1 MRVDVYSRH
10 DAYVGTIG
18 ADELLSFTHTDEL
31 NGEDSVT
38 ISTTFPLAEGQ
49 RLVWEDSRGTAHEHV
64 CQDPRATRGDGSP
77 VYTDTAL
84 NSICEMFGDY
94 IVDKRP
100 HSYGFAR
107 ALSAALEPTRWEVG
121 MVDQPGSVSA
131 GLTFYHCSAREAL
144 NAVLEC
150 GGELETQI
158 EVGRGG
164 VASRKV
170 GIRAH
175 RGQSGGH
182 RRFAYGKDLVSVSRT
197 EHWGAITACYGYGKG
212 VETDSGGYG
221 RKLTFGEANGGR
233 DYVED
238 SEALEAYG
246 RPDGKGGKAHVF
258 GIYEN
263 PECTDV
269 AQLLGETRVY
279 LDSHKVPGVT
289 YEASVVDLV
298 AMGRDWEGVGVGD
311 DVQIVDTCFD
321 PALRCQGRVTRLVSD
336 ELAGTYEVTLGNVT
350 ETMADVWASQQRKVA
365 DLSSRSAGWD
375 VAASTPAAY
384 LQQVIDGLNE
394 QFNLSGMSYCNT
406 SFERGTIWASVPMD
420 SEGRPAKAGGSA
432 IQVCSQGFRI
442 ANGTKADGSW
452 DWRTF
457 GTGEGFVADFIT
469 TGSLSAALIKT
480 GMLTDA
486 TGRNFWDL
494 GTGEMQLFGYA
505 SSDEA
510 VTGVSVEYAVG
521 GSADEAPRSGWSS
534 ATPEWGAGKYVW
546 QRTAT
551 TAGGKTTY
559 SQPACIQG
567 AAGKD
572 GVAGPSGKDGEST
585 YFHVKYAPVEKPT
598 AGQMTEEPDRYI
610 GTYVDGVKADSDD
623 PKAYSWVR
631 IEGEDGKD
639 GADGTPGTDGRD
651 GTTYY
656 LHIAYASSPDGSL
669 GFSTTDPDGRA
680 YMGQCVDT
688 RKADPET
695 PESYT
700 WCLVKGS
707 DGAPGR
713 DGTDGKD
720 GLQGPAGKDGAST
733 YFHRAYAASADG
745 SQGFSTSY
753 GAGKA
758 YLGTYVDGIQADS
771 EDPARYE
778 WSLIKGEDGKDGA
791 DGEPGT
797 DGRDGTTYYLH
808 RAYATSPDG
817 KSGFSTTATSGR
829 SYMGTCVDAS
839 KPDPT
844 DPAAYQWAL
853 IKGADGKDG
862 SNGRDGEDG
871 LGVKVLEAQYYVSTS
886 STSAIDGTWEKTPK
900 WEKGKYTWT
909 RTKVTWSDGS
919 STYTAAVLAKALND
933 ANENADGASAAAKA
947 LGTLIRATDEGI
959 VVGKSEDGSTYAT
972 ARTLQGSDG
981 AFHVQ
986 DSSGTDLATYA
997 ARLIALGINSED
1009 CEISMCG
1016 GKARMLYG
1024 DDKSFAVGKAF
1035 KLSSGSGISV
1045 LSGVAAR
1052 IAYACENRRDI
1063 GMVYAGERYARI
1075 EAGNGV
1081 DDSNLSGAYVSVS
1094 GTGSGGSVVN
1104 IFGHNVNLGTRYG
1117 SGELADFITQQGKT
1131 NGVYWKKF
1139 ASGRCE
1145 LYGYSTLTSYGDV
1158 SQVSLTVYLPFG
1170 VSNNVVTAAAQG
1182 GTVGYAGTK
1191 PPFVEISPASDRITT
1206 FKIYVYPTNGVSG
1219 TYGVGWHMYG
1229 LYK

>member
-10 DAYVGTIG
+10 DSYVGTIG
-18 ADELLSFTHTDEL
+18 ADALLSFTHTDEL

-49 RLVWEDSRGTAHEHV
+49 RLVWADSRGTAHEHV
-64 CQDPRATRGDGSP
+64 CQDPKATRGDGPP

-107 ALSAALEPTRWEVG
+107 ALSVALEPTRWEVG
-121 MVDQPGSVSA
+121 TVDQPGSVSA

-144 NAVLEC
+144 NAILEC
-150 GGELETQI
+150 GGELETQV
-158 EVGRGG
+158 EVGRNG
-164 VASRKV
+164 VASRKA

-175 RGQSGGH
+175 RGQTGGH
-182 RRFAYGKDLVSVSRT
+182 RRFSYGKDLVSVSRT

-221 RKLTFGEANGGR
+221 RKLTFGDANGGK

-238 SEALEAYG
+238 FWALESYG

-258 GIYEN
+258 GSYEN
-263 PECTDV
+263 AECTD
-269 AQLLGETRVY
+269 AKQLLEETRAY
-279 LDSHKVPGVT
+279 LDEHKVPGVT

-311 DVQIVDTCFD
+311 DVQIVDACFD
-321 PALRCQGRVTRLVSD
+321 PALRCKGRVTRLVSD
-336 ELAGTYEVTLGNVT
+336 ELAGTFEVTLGNVT
-350 ETMADVWASQQRKVA
+350 ETMADVWASQQRRVS
-365 DLSSRSAGWD
+365 DLASRSAGWD

-394 QFNLSGMSYCNT
+394 QFNLNGMSYCHT

-420 SEGRPAKAGGSA
+420 SEGRPAKTGGSA
-432 IQVCSQGFRI
+432 MQVCSQGFRI
-442 ANGTKADGSW
+442 ASGTKADGSW

-480 GMLTDA
+480 GMLMDA
-486 TGRNFWDL
+486 TGKNYWDMA
-494 GTGEMQLFGYA
+494 TGEMQLFGYA
-505 SSDEA
+505 SADEA

-521 GSADEAPRSGWSS
+521 DSFVDAPESGWSAS
-534 ATPEWGAGKYVW
+534 TPTWEAGRYVW

-551 TAGGKTTY
+551 TVGGTVSY
-559 SQPACIQG
+559 SKPTCIQG
-567 AAGKD
+567 AAGSD
-572 GVAGPSGKDGEST
+572 GVAGPAGKDGEST
-585 YFHVKYAPVEKPT
+585 YFHVKYSPVENPT

-610 GTYVDGVKADSDD
+610 GTYVDGTKADSDD
-623 PKAYSWVR
+623 PRAYSWVR
-631 IEGEDGKD
+631 IEGTDGKD

-656 LHIAYASSPDGSL
+656 LH
-669 GFSTTDPDGRA
+669 
-680 YMGQCVDT
+680 
-688 RKADPET
+688 
-695 PESYT
+695 
-700 WCLVKGS
+700 
-707 DGAPGR
+707 
-713 DGTDGKD
+713 
-720 GLQGPAGKDGAST
+720 
-733 YFHRAYAASADG
+733 
-745 SQGFSTSY
+745 
-753 GAGKA
+753 
-758 YLGTYVDGIQADS
+758 
-771 EDPARYE
+771 
-778 WSLIKGEDGKDGA
+778 
-791 DGEPGT
+791 
-797 DGRDGTTYYLH
+797 
-808 RAYATSPDG
+808 RAYATSADG
-817 KSGFSTTATSGR
+817 KSGFSTAVTSGK
-829 SYMGTCVDAS
+829 SYMGTCVDTS

-853 IKGADGKDG
+853 IKGADGRDGTNGKDG
-862 SNGRDGEDG
+862 ANGKDGDDG
-871 LGVKVLEAQYYVSTS
+871 LGVKALEAQYYVSAS
-886 STSAIDGTWEKTPK
+886 STSVTGGTWGTTPK

-919 STYTAAVLAKALND
+919 TTYTAAVPAKALND
-933 ANENADGASAAAKA
+933 ANEAADSANTAAKA
-947 LGTLIRATDEGI
+947 LGTLIRATDAGV
-959 VVGKSEDGSTYAT
+959 VVGKSADGKTYAT

-997 ARLIALGINSED
+997 AKLIALGINSED

-1016 GKARMLYG
+1016 GKASMTYG
-1024 DDKSFAVGKAF
+1024 ADATFSGGKSFKLASVGGVSIHGSVGAMLAYDCEKRRN
-1035 KLSSGSGISV
+1035 SG
-1045 LSGVAAR
+1045 LF
-1052 IAYACENRRDI
+1052 IATKN
-1063 GMVYAGERYARI
+1063 YARM

-1081 DDSNLSGAYVSVS
+1081 SDASLSGAHVAVS
-1094 GTGSGGSVVN
+1094 GTGSDGTNASSVVS
-1104 IFGHNVNLGTRYG
+1104 IVGYNVNLGTRFG
-1117 SGELADFITQQGKT
+1117 SGELTDFVVQQGIT
-1131 NGVYWKKF
+1131 NYIYWRKW

-1145 LYGYSTLTSYGDV
+1145 LCGHATLTSGGDGT
-1158 SQVSLTVYLPFG
+1158 QVGKTISLPFG
-1170 VSNNVVTAAAQG
+1170 VSNNVVTVAAEG

-1191 PPFVEISPASDRITT
+1191 PPFVEITPTDDKITS
-1206 FKIYVYPTNGVSG
+1206 FRIYVYPTDGIG
-1219 TYGVGWHMYG
+1219 GIYGVGWHMWG